1 MRNSSQTEGKIKVI
15 LATPWRDGLSRYYK
29 KCVLITAESDWAS
42 GLENGSRNG
51 TPPKL
56 ST

>member
-1 MRNSSQTEGKIKVI
+1 MRNSSQAEGKVKVI
-15 LATPWRDGLSRYYK
+15 LATPWGDGMSRYYE

-51 TPPKL
+51 TPSKL